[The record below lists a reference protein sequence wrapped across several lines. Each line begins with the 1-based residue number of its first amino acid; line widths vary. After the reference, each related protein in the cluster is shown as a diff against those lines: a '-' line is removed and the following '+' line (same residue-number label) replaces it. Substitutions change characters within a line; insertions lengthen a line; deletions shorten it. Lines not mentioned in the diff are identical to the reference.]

1 MERKKITVYPAYRE
15 AIFQRY
21 GKEVTLRITQR
32 MGECGN
38 TFFHLDAITESG
50 TIMCFQSDTLEE
62 LLQIFQE
69 VLPLSELHGWQSEIF
84 GKMLCLEKKACP
96 EKKEKEPEKPLI
108 FSREGNR
115 AAKIGRECRC
125 ACGKVFK
132 KKTAHQ
138 IFHSVECKDA
148 YWNLVRKG

>member
-1 MERKKITVYPAYRE
+1 MERKKIAVHPAYRE
-15 AIFQRY
+15 AIFQRPR
-21 GKEVTLRITQR
+21 KEVTLQITQKV
-32 MGECGN
+32 GECGN
-38 TFFHLDAITESG
+38 TFFHLAATTEIG
-50 TIMCFQSDTLEE
+50 TIICFQSDTLEE

-69 VLPLSELHGWQSEIF
+69 VLPFSELHGWQSEIY
-84 GKMLCLEKKACP
+84 GKMLCLEKK
-96 EKKEKEPEKPLI
+96 KEERKQEKPLI

-115 AAKIGRECRC
+115 AAKVGQECRC

-148 YWNLVRKG
+148 YWNQVRKG